1 MKYPLNTYTEEQ
13 RKEILELVNKEKE
26 RISNLIVAQIGKAR
40 DAENRELKS
49 VLMGIYNKINK

>member
-26 RISNLIVAQIGKAR
+26 KVSNLIVAEVGKAR
-40 DAENRELKS
+40 DSQNRELKS
-49 VLMGIYNKINK
+49 VLMGLYNEINK